1 MPTLDNYRWRAVL
14 TCGDSPTAHEGVA
27 LIALLAPAHGVMVDH
42 LALGVSPAGPGAGVA
57 TLLIDAGQ
65 VTGALAVDPTLGSA
79 VGGCAHIARQAG
91 AGRDVVL
98 ASALGVWTTWIRIA
112 GIHWPRRCLSLSD

>member
-27 LIALLAPAHGVMVDH
+27 LIALLAPAHGVVVDH

-65 VTGALAVDPTLGSA
+65 VTGALAVDPALGPA
-79 VGGCAHIARQAG
+79 VGWCAHIARQAG

-98 ASALGVWTTWIRIA
+98 VPALGERTARVWQARID
-112 GIHWPRRCLSLSD
+112 GLRTPGGHGN

>member
-27 LIALLAPAHGVMVDH
+27 LIALLAPAHGVVVDH

-65 VTGALAVDPTLGSA
+65 VTGALAVDPALGSA
-79 VGGCAHIARQAG
+79 VGWCAHIARQAG

-98 ASALGVWTTWIRIA
+98 ASALGVWPTWVRIT
-112 GIHWPRRCLSLSD
+112 GIHWPRSCLSLSD